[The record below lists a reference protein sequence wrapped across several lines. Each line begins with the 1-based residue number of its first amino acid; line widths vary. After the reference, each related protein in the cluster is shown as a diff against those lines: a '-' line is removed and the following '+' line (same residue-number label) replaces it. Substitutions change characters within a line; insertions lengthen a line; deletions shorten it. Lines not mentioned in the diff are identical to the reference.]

1 MYAVEYKLCCP
12 PSRLQ
17 KGKIYKSGG
26 YPQSMVEMHLKELG
40 FTAGE
45 EKVYIA
51 LLKLGSSTTGPIAK
65 EASVSRSKLYEII
78 EKLVRK
84 GIVSHYKQNNIS
96 YFKAAP
102 PERII
107 EFLDKKEKE
116 MEMQKKAFK
125 ESLPYFENFIGKKEL
140 KKEAEVFEGM
150 EGIKNVRELALARM
164 KKEEAMLYFG
174 NPASGHEHV
183 LGYWDDWNRRR
194 VEQKIFAKIIYNQ
207 DATQFGERRKKQRYT
222 EVRYLPLSGPTDAWI
237 EIYGNTIAI
246 VMKKETPMSIVI
258 NNKLVAESFKTYFN
272 ILWNV
277 SLKQI

>member
-1 MYAVEYKLCCP
+1 M
-12 PSRLQ
+12 
-17 KGKIYKSGG
+17 I
-26 YPQSMVEMHLKELG
+26 EMHLKELG

-65 EASVSRSKLYEII
+65 EANVSRSKLYEII

-102 PERII
+102 PERIVD
-107 EFLDKKEKE
+107 FLDKKEKE
-116 MEMQKKAFK
+116 MERQKKAFK

-150 EGIKNVRELALARM
+150 EGIKNIRELALSKM
-164 KKEEAMLYFG
+164 KESETMLYFG
-174 NPASGHEHV
+174 NSASGHKHV

-194 VEQKIFAKIIYNQ
+194 VEKRISAKIIYNQ
-207 DATQFGERRKKQRYT
+207 DAMQFGERRKKQRYT

-237 EIYGNTIAI
+237 EIYGSTVAI

-277 SLKQI
+277 SLKQT